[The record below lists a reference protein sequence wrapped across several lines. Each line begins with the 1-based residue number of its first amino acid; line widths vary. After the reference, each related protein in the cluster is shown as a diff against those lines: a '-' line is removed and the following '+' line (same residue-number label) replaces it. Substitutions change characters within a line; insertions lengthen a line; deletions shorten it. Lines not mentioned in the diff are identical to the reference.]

1 MGEEPAQGHLGV
13 EAFLAWTSATVLLVW
28 SLKEFRTKTA
38 TLRAARAL
46 LSNTGTQGSFLELSS
61 VLSIALPLVFRM
73 VFIPLP
79 QGI

>member
-1 MGEEPAQGHLGV
+1 MGEEPAQGPPRV

-28 SLKEFRTKTA
+28 SLKEFRTKIA
-38 TLRAARAL
+38 ALRAARTL

-61 VLSIALPLVFRM
+61 VLPALPLVFQM

-79 QGI
+79 LGL